1 MVGFQ
6 IPTVIG
12 TWTIAVKAAQFC
24 RKISQLIYTTQILL
38 FVRMLPGPFF
48 PDQDSLEMDAVAD
61 RRKNLRR
68 RDRKSVFPLVTSS
81 NFLSVEPSNSIA
93 EETPEQVQL
102 IFYWLFTGQLI
113 HRLLEVYFNTF

>member
-1 MVGFQ
+1 
-6 IPTVIG
+6 
-12 TWTIAVKAAQFC
+12 
-24 RKISQLIYTTQILL
+24 
-38 FVRMLPGPFF
+38 MLPGPFF

-93 EETPEQVQL
+93 EETPEQVQFFIDFL
-102 IFYWLFTGQLI
+102 QVNLFTDSL
-113 HRLLEVYFNTF
+113 TFIFLHSKAL